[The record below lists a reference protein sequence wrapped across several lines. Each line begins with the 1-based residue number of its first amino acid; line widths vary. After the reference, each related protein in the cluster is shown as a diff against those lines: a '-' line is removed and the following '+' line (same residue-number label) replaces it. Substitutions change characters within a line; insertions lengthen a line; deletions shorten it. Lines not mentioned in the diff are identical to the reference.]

1 MNEQSSK
8 KTPGMAKLVLVL
20 FVICV
25 ITSLLLGMVNYITE
39 GPIAE
44 SKAEKT
50 SAAMQAVMPA
60 DEYTEDTYPGSDP
73 LVQSVSRAMSGG
85 TQVGWVIGVSPSGFG
100 GAIDMVVGVDMNGL
114 VTGISIV
121 KMSETS
127 GLGTNANKD
136 GLKTSL
142 SAGRR
147 ACRK

>member
-8 KTPGMAKLVLVL
+8 KNPVWQSL
-20 FVICV
+20 FWFCLSYAV

-50 SAAMQAVMPA
+50 SAAMQAVMRA

-127 GLGTNANKD
+127 GLGTNANKE

-142 SAGRR
+142 SGR
-147 ACRK
+147 APGLP